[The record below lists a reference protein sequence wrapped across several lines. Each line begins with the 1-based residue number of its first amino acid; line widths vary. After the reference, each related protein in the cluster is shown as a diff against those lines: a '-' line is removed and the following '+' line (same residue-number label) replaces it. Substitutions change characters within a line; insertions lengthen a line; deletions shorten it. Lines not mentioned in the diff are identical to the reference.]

1 MTNTG
6 ASAGV
11 ALMTGAISA
20 IQSRFSQARMP
31 AEIRKARASDVD
43 DLAAIEKA
51 VFSGDRLSRRSF
63 RQFIERETAEM
74 LVAENDSHVA
84 GYAVVLFRKGSGVAR
99 LYSIAVGPFFGNL
112 GIGRQLLAAA
122 EEAAYEHDRMMLR
135 LEVREDNQRA
145 ISIYEQAGYRRIGRE
160 PDYYEDGATA
170 LRYEKTLRGDV
181 PTATGVPFYQQTC
194 EFTCGPCC
202 LMMAMA
208 NFDHGF
214 VPDPVMEIRL
224 WREATTVFMM
234 SGPGGC
240 EPFGL
245 AVAGYESGLAAEIF
259 VSFHGALFLQSVR
272 SEDKRRVMELAQ
284 VDFRRRAELYGI
296 PVNYRPFGIDDI
308 RTALA
313 GGKLVLVLISGFLMF
328 GKKVPHWVLAIGD
341 DGDHILI
348 HDPWVED
355 ERQETILDAA
365 NIPVPY
371 AIFMNM
377 AQFGRDGLRAAITL
391 GKR

>member
-1 MTNTG
+1 
-6 ASAGV
+6 
-11 ALMTGAISA
+11 
-20 IQSRFSQARMP
+20 
-31 AEIRKARASDVD
+31 
-43 DLAAIEKA
+43 
-51 VFSGDRLSRRSF
+51 
-63 RQFIERETAEM
+63 
-74 LVAENDSHVA
+74 
-84 GYAVVLFRKGSGVAR
+84 VLFRKGSGVAR
-99 LYSIAVGPFFGNL
+99 LYSIATGPFFGGL
-112 GIGRQLLAAA
+112 GVGRMLLASAEDAA
-122 EEAAYEHDRMMLR
+122 FGHGRMMLR
-135 LEVREDNQRA
+135 LEVREDNGRA
-145 ISIYEQAGYRRIGRE
+145 IRIYEQAGYRRIGRE
-160 PDYYEDGATA
+160 AGYYEDGETA
-170 LRYEKTLRGDV
+170 LRYEKTLRGDIPV
-181 PTATGVPFYQQTC
+181 ATEVPFYQQTC

-245 AVAGYESGLAAEIF
+245 AVSAYESGLSAEVH
-259 VSFHGALFLQSVR
+259 VSFYGALFLQSVR
-272 SEDKRRVMELAQ
+272 SQDKRRVMELAQ
-284 VDFRRRAELYGI
+284 VDFRRRAEQYGI
-296 PVNYRPFGIDDI
+296 PVIYRPFTIDDI
-308 RTALA
+308 RDAIA
-313 GGKLVLVLISGFLMF
+313 GGKLVLVLVSGFLMF

-371 AIFMNM
+371 GIFMNM

-391 GKR
+391 GKRERQ